1 MTNTIERAAR
11 LLRGAERVVVV
22 TGAGVSAESGL
33 PTFRT
38 GADQLWGGTNL
49 ERYGNPRGFR
59 RYAADAW
66 AWYEAR
72 RDRAM
77 AAAPNAAHRAI
88 VEIERRAPRFHL
100 VTQNIDGLHAR
111 AGSVCLLE
119 IHGSLARVRCFDCAQ
134 VSDWPAPSVARPP
147 HCEACGG
154 LLRPDVVLFEE
165 SLDADLLEEA
175 FEAASSCDV
184 LLSVGT
190 SHLVQPAASLVTDRA
205 SSGQPVIVVN
215 PELQRLDE
223 RDVVFLEG
231 NAGAILPALV
241 SAVWPG

>member
-1 MTNTIERAAR
+1 MTNTIERAAS

-38 GADQLWGGTNL
+38 GAGQLWGGTNL

-59 RYAADAW
+59 KHAADAW

-72 RDRAM
+72 RGRAM
-77 AAAPNAAHRAI
+77 AATPNAAHLAI
-88 VEIERRAPRFHL
+88 VAIERRAPRFHL

-111 AGSVCLLE
+111 AGSVRLLE
-119 IHGSLARVRCFDCAQ
+119 IHGSLARVRCFDCRQ
-134 VSDWPAPSVARPP
+134 VSDWPAPHVARPP
-147 HCEACGG
+147 HCDACGG

-165 SLDADLLEEA
+165 SLDPDLLEEA
-175 FEAASSCDV
+175 FDAAESCDL

-190 SHLVQPAASLVTDRA
+190 SHVVQPAASLVTDRVRR
-205 SSGQPVIVVN
+205 GQPVIVVN
-215 PELQRLDE
+215 PELDGLHE
-223 RDVVFLEG
+223 RDVVFLG
-231 NAGAILPALV
+231 GPAGEILPALV
-241 SAVWPG
+241 SEAWPG

>member
-1 MTNTIERAAR
+1 MTDTIERAAG
-11 LLRGAERVVVV
+11 LLRGATRVVVV

-49 ERYGNPRGFR
+49 EHYGNPRGFR
-59 RYAADAW
+59 AHAADAW

-77 AAAPNAAHRAI
+77 AASPNAAHLAI
-88 VEIERRAPRFHL
+88 AEIERRVPDFRL

-111 AGSVCLLE
+111 AGSRRVLE
-119 IHGSLARVRCFDCAQ
+119 IHGSLTRVRCFGCTR
-134 VSDWPAPSVARPP
+134 VSDWPAPEVERPP

-154 LLRPDVVLFEE
+154 LLRPNVVLFEE
-165 SLDADLLEEA
+165 SLDPWLLDA
-175 FEAASSCDV
+175 SFKAAESCDV

-190 SHLVQPAASLVTDRA
+190 SHVVFPAASLVTDRVRR
-205 SSGQPVIVVN
+205 GQPVIVVN
-215 PELQRLDE
+215 PELDGVDE
-223 RDVVFLEG
+223 RAVVFL
-231 NAGAILPALV
+231 AGKAGEIMPGLV
-241 SAVWPG
+241 AAAFS